1 MPHFESEFFFF
12 PGSIIKEEKT
22 SMKEQLTEDPTQP
35 FNHDVVDVSRGFLTR
50 IPYKKKVKFSKLDSL
65 LERRLKQHVIEERQ
79 RVSASSPQTSA
90 TSSSTST
97 SVLSTPARPRS
108 PLKPHSLAQMHT
120 ALGETMK
127 VDEKSS
133 TTQATGPA
141 EVERQEVG
149 GGDGAE
155 PSKTLDETVPPPVP
169 SPATTS
175 TPKDNYSAVTDEN
188 QITSIPQALKADLV
202 GRTTGPKEAN
212 LDSGQEGIKLP
223 DIQKT
228 TAGQIYSS
236 GSEAPSLKSDSVRPS
251 TAVFDPKS
259 SQNTFPSKPVQQNAE
274 TLGSVHFGSEE
285 NGMGPVENQ
294 EIMQGVEQ
302 SRTASDGASESVSP
316 IPQVNGND
324 GSGSDGLL
332 SNSVL
337 SSNNGVLTN
346 SPQLKMN
353 SFGKEQGLVVSLK
366 GSTQQKRLVNG
377 DLAPI
382 NDSTEVGPKEPSL
395 ASKAEVDSD
404 TAISDQDYKPPLKV
418 PKVENNI
425 DVNTQSTR
433 QHINKSPFHSMD
445 TNTSPVVKI
454 IRMAPSPI
462 PSAEESSLSDDF
474 ADENCHSGTTEPLKT
489 ILTQVTTTSTTTT
502 TMVVSTA
509 MTTVKG
515 PAKSPGE
522 IAMPVV
528 STTESSAVSTL
539 TTMTKTTVTKICSSG
554 FDSQSED
561 SQSETVMQEQKTAIS
576 ASMSKTT
583 TGPDGETSVS
593 SLTVSQEDSSST
605 KGRVRLL
612 KFSRTKKMRSDTALP
627 SYRKFVTK
635 SNRRSI
641 FVLPHDDLKVL
652 GRRGGFREVPIF
664 SYNAKPAWD
673 IWPYP
678 SPRPTFGITWR

>member
-1 MPHFESEFFFF
+1 
-12 PGSIIKEEKT
+12 
-22 SMKEQLTEDPTQP
+22 MKEQPTEGPTRP

-50 IPYKKKVKFSKLDSL
+50 IPYKKKVKSSKLDSL

-79 RVSASSPQTSA
+79 RVSASNPQTPA
-90 TSSSTST
+90 PSSSTST

-108 PLKPHSLAQMHT
+108 PLKPHALAQMHL
-120 ALGETMK
+120 ALGEAVK
-127 VDEKSS
+127 VDEKSA
-133 TTQATGPA
+133 TTQATGLA
-141 EVERQEVG
+141 EVGRQEVG
-149 GGDGAE
+149 GGGGAE

-169 SPATTS
+169 SLATTS
-175 TPKDNYSAVTDEN
+175 TPKDNSSTVIDEN
-188 QITSIPQALKADLV
+188 QITSIPQALEADLV
-202 GRTTGPKEAN
+202 GRTTGPKETH
-212 LDSGQEGIKLP
+212 LDSSGQEGIKLP

-251 TAVFDPKS
+251 TPVFDPKS
-259 SQNTFPSKPVQQNAE
+259 GQKTFPSKPVQQKAE
-274 TLGSVHFGSEE
+274 TLGSVHLGTEE

-294 EIMQGVEQ
+294 ENMQGVEQ
-302 SRTASDGASESVSP
+302 SRTASDGASESVAP
-316 IPQVNGND
+316 VPQVNGND

-353 SFGKEQGLVVSLK
+353 SFGKEQGLVASLK
-366 GSTQQKRLVNG
+366 GNTQQKRLVNG

-382 NDSTEVGPKEPSL
+382 NDSTEVVPKELSL

-404 TAISDQDYKPPLKV
+404 TTISDYKPPLKV
-418 PKVENNI
+418 PKVENDI
-425 DVNTQSTR
+425 DANTQSAR
-433 QHINKSPFHSMD
+433 QHIGKSPFHSVD

-454 IRMAPSPI
+454 IRMAPSPV

-509 MTTVKG
+509 MTAVKA
-515 PAKSPGE
+515 PAKSSGE
-522 IAMPVV
+522 ITMPAV

-554 FDSQSED
+554 FDGQSED
-561 SQSETVMQEQKTAIS
+561 SQSEILTQEQRTAIS
-576 ASMSKTT
+576 ASLSKTT
-583 TGPDGETSVS
+583 IGPDGETSVS

-612 KFSRTKKMRSDTALP
+612 KFSRTKKTRSDTALP
-627 SYRKFVTK
+627 SYRKFITK

>member
-1 MPHFESEFFFF
+1 
-12 PGSIIKEEKT
+12 
-22 SMKEQLTEDPTQP
+22 MKEQPTEGPTLP
-35 FNHDVVDVSRGFLTR
+35 FNHDVVDVSKGFLTR
-50 IPYKKKVKFSKLDSL
+50 IPYKKKVKSSKLDSL

-79 RVSASSPQTSA
+79 RVSASNPQTPA
-90 TSSSTST
+90 PSSSTST

-108 PLKPHSLAQMHT
+108 PLKPHALAHMNV
-120 ALGETMK
+120 ALGEDLK
-127 VDEKSS
+127 GDEKSS
-133 TTQATGPA
+133 TTPTPGTA
-141 EVERQEVG
+141 EVERREIG
-149 GGDGAE
+149 GGNGAE
-155 PSKTLDETVPPPVP
+155 LSKTLDKIVPPPVP

-175 TPKDNYSAVTDEN
+175 TPKDNYSTVTHEN

-202 GRTTGPKEAN
+202 GRTTGPKETN
-212 LDSGQEGIKLP
+212 LDSSGQEGIKLP
-223 DIQKT
+223 DTHKT

-236 GSEAPSLKSDSVRPS
+236 GSEAPNLKSDSVRPA
-251 TAVFDPKS
+251 TTVFDPKS
-259 SQNTFPSKPVQQNAE
+259 TQNTAPSKPVQQNAE
-274 TLGSVHFGSEE
+274 TLSSVHLGTEE
-285 NGMGPVENQ
+285 NGMGPVEKN
-294 EIMQGVEQ
+294 MQGVEQ
-302 SRTASDGASESVSP
+302 GRTASDSASESVSP
-316 IPQVNGND
+316 LPQVNGND
-324 GSGSDGLL
+324 GSGSDGLFT
-332 SNSVL
+332 NSVL

-346 SPQLKMN
+346 SPQLKN

-366 GSTQQKRLVNG
+366 GSAQQKRLVNG
-377 DLAPI
+377 DLAPV
-382 NDSTEVGPKEPSL
+382 NDSAEVGPKEPSL
-395 ASKAEVDSD
+395 ASKAEGDSD
-404 TAISDQDYKPPLKV
+404 TTISDQDYKPPLKV
-418 PKVENNI
+418 PKVENNV
-425 DVNTQSTR
+425 DADARSAR
-433 QHINKSPFHSMD
+433 QHISKSPFHSVD
-445 TNTSPVVKI
+445 ANTNPVVKI

-474 ADENCHSGTTEPLKT
+474 ADENSHSGTTEPLKT

-502 TMVVSTA
+502 TTTVVSTET
-509 MTTVKG
+509 TTVNA
-515 PAKSPGE
+515 PAKSSGE
-522 IAMPVV
+522 ITTPVV

-561 SQSETVMQEQKTAIS
+561 SQSEILTQDQKTAFS
-576 ASMSKTT
+576 ASMSKMT
-583 TGPDGETSVS
+583 TGPGGETSVS
-593 SLTVSQEDSSST
+593 SVTVSQEDSSST

-612 KFSRTKKMRSDTALP
+612 KFSRTKKTRSDTALP